1 MPRPPAARQ
10 SDDAMSS
17 TAAFLASFASILIG
31 AALGMLLR
39 RALPA
44 DLLEGGSKEAIR
56 LGAGFLSTLAA
67 LVIGLMIASA
77 KNTYDNQ
84 NSNIRQ
90 LGTNAV
96 LVDQM
101 LTKYGAEANTA
112 RILLREII
120 PSATARIWRENVAG
134 TGSGSAFVVS
144 ELAERFYNAV
154 EGLEPANPEQTS
166 LKSRIIQL
174 TTDMGRTRL
183 LVFTQGD
190 DAIPLPFFIVLVFWL
205 VVIFAS
211 FSLFAEPR
219 PIVVVST
226 FVFALSVSSA
236 LFLIVDLSHP
246 FQGLMQISN
255 HHLQMVLPKIE

>member
-1 MPRPPAARQ
+1 
-10 SDDAMSS
+10 MSS

-31 AALGMLLR
+31 AATGMLLR
-39 RALPA
+39 RTLPA
-44 DLLEGGSKEAIR
+44 ALLEGGSKEAIR
-56 LGAGFLSTLAA
+56 LGAGLLSTLAA

-77 KNTYDNQ
+77 KNTFDNQ
-84 NSNIRQ
+84 NTNIRQ

-101 LTKYGAEANTA
+101 LTKYGPEANAA
-112 RILLREII
+112 RTLLREII
-120 PSATARIWRENVAG
+120 PSATARIWRENAAG
-134 TGSGSAFVVS
+134 QGGDSSFVINAM
-144 ELAERFYNAV
+144 AERFYGAV
-154 EGLEPANPEQTS
+154 EGLTPANPEQTS

-174 TTDMGRTRL
+174 TTEMGRTRL
-183 LVFTQGD
+183 LVFTQAD
-190 DAIPLPFFIVLVFWL
+190 DAIPLPFFVVLVFWL

-211 FSLFAEPR
+211 FSLFAEPG
-219 PIVVVST
+219 PIVALST
-226 FVFALSVSSA
+226 LVFALSVSSA

>member
-1 MPRPPAARQ
+1 
-10 SDDAMSS
+10 MSS
-17 TAAFLASFASILIG
+17 TAAFLASFSILIG
-31 AALGMLLR
+31 AAVGMVLR

-56 LGAGFLSTLAA
+56 LGAGFLSTLSA

-84 NSNIRQ
+84 NTNIRQ
-90 LGTNAV
+90 LGTNAA

-101 LTKYGAEANTA
+101 LTKYGAEAKAA
-112 RILLREII
+112 RTLLRETI
-120 PSATARIWRENVAG
+120 PSATARMWRENVSG
-134 TGSGSAFVVS
+134 KDGGSTFVVS
-144 ELAERFYNAV
+144 ETAERFYNAV
-154 EGLEPANPEQTS
+154 EDLKPANAEQTS
-166 LKSRIIQL
+166 LKSRIIQI

-183 LVFTQGD
+183 LVFTQAD
-190 DAIPLPFFIVLVFWL
+190 DGIPLPFFIVLVFWL
-205 VVIFAS
+205 VAIFAS

-219 PIVVVST
+219 PIIIVST
-226 FVFALSVSSA
+226 LVFALSVSSA

-255 HHLQMVLPKIE
+255 HHLRMVLPTIE

>member
-1 MPRPPAARQ
+1 
-10 SDDAMSS
+10 MSS

-31 AALGMLLR
+31 AAIGMVLR
-39 RALPA
+39 RTLPA

-101 LTKYGAEANTA
+101 LTKYGTEAKAA
-112 RILLREII
+112 RTLLRQII
-120 PSATARIWRENVAG
+120 PSATARIWQENISG
-134 TGSGSAFVVS
+134 KGGGSAFAIS
-144 ELAERFYNAV
+144 ETAERFYNAV
-154 EGLEPANPEQTS
+154 EDLKPANAEQTS

-183 LVFTQGD
+183 LVFTQAD
-190 DAIPLPFFIVLVFWL
+190 DAIPVPFFVVLVFWL

-211 FSLFAEPR
+211 FSLFAEPG
-219 PIVVVST
+219 PIVVAST
-226 FVFALSVSSA
+226 LLFALSVSSA

-255 HHLQMVLPKIE
+255 RHLHMVLPTIE

>member
-1 MPRPPAARQ
+1 
-10 SDDAMSS
+10 MSS
-17 TAAFLASFASILIG
+17 TAAFLASFVSILIG
-31 AALGMLLR
+31 TALGMLLKR
-39 RALPA
+39 TLPA
-44 DLLEGGSKEAIR
+44 IPLGVGSKQAIR

-77 KNTYDNQ
+77 KNTFDSQ
-84 NSNIRQ
+84 NTNIRQ

-101 LTKYGAEANTA
+101 LTQYGSEAKAA
-112 RILLREII
+112 RTLLREII
-120 PSATARIWRENVAG
+120 PSATSRIWQENASSTAG
-134 TGSGSAFVVS
+134 GSAFVVS
-144 ELAERFYNAV
+144 DMAERFYNAV
-154 EGLEPANPEQTS
+154 EGLKPANAKQTS

-190 DAIPLPFFIVLVFWL
+190 DGIPLPFFVVLVFWL

-211 FSLFAEPR
+211 FSLFAER
-219 PIVVVST
+219 SLIVMASML
-226 FVFALSVSSA
+226 VFALSVSSA

-246 FQGLMQISN
+246 FQGLMQITN
-255 HHLQMVLPKIE
+255 HHLHVVLPKIE

>member
-1 MPRPPAARQ
+1 
-10 SDDAMSS
+10 MSS

-31 AALGMLLR
+31 AAIGMVLR
-39 RALPA
+39 RTLPA
-44 DLLEGGSKEAIR
+44 DRLEGGSKEAIR

-101 LTKYGAEANTA
+101 LTKYGADAKAA
-112 RILLREII
+112 RTLLREII
-120 PSATARIWRENVAG
+120 PSATARIWRENVSG
-134 TGSGSAFVVS
+134 NGSTFVIS
-144 ELAERFYNAV
+144 ETAERFYNAV
-154 EGLEPANPEQTS
+154 EGLKPANAEQTS
-166 LKSRIIQL
+166 LKSRIIQI

-183 LVFTQGD
+183 LVFTQGE

-205 VVIFAS
+205 VAIFAS
-211 FSLFAEPR
+211 FSLFAEPG
-219 PIVVVST
+219 PIVIAST
-226 FVFALSVSSA
+226 LVFALSVSSA

-255 HHLQMVLPKIE
+255 YHLHMVLPTID

>member
-1 MPRPPAARQ
+1 
-10 SDDAMSS
+10 MSS

-31 AALGMLLR
+31 AAIGMALR

-77 KNTYDNQ
+77 KNTYDTQ
-84 NSNIRQ
+84 NTNIRQ

-101 LTKYGAEANTA
+101 LIKYGPEANAA
-112 RILLREII
+112 RNLLRETI
-120 PSATARIWRENVAG
+120 PSATARIWRESIAG
-134 TGSGSAFVVS
+134 NGGGSFVVS
-144 ELAERFYNAV
+144 STGERFYNAI
-154 EGLEPANPEQTS
+154 ENLKPANAEQTS
-166 LKSRIIQL
+166 LKARTIQL
-174 TTDMGRTRL
+174 TTEMGRTRL
-183 LVFTQGD
+183 LVFTQGE
-190 DAIPLPFFIVLVFWL
+190 DAIPIPFFIVLVFWL

-211 FSLFAEPR
+211 FSLFAEPG
-219 PIVVVST
+219 PIVVAST
-226 FVFALSVSSA
+226 LLFAISVSSA

-246 FQGLMQISN
+246 FDGLMQISN
-255 HHLQMVLPKIE
+255 HHLHMVLPKIE